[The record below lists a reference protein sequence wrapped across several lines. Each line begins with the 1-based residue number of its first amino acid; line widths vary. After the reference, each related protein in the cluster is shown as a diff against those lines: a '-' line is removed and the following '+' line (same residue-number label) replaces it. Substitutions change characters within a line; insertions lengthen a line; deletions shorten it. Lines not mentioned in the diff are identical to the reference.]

1 MPKVMLVVPPMLSV
15 VRPSLGVSAIKAALA
30 DMDCSVEVFYASF
43 LFAEYLGPDINQQL
57 AEQTDHR
64 LLLGE
69 WIFSACIA
77 KTPHSGRD
85 AQYLESQL
93 KPRIAPE
100 LLQAVVR
107 AREHAAT
114 FVAQCAQH
122 ICAAA
127 PAIVGL
133 TSTFQ
138 QHCASLAIASDVKQL
153 RPDITICLGGANC
166 EGEMGRAT
174 LENFPYVDHVFS
186 GESDRSFPKFVQQF
200 FSAGAGS
207 ADRPTHGFY
216 EPDFAEPVLDLDTLP
231 VPDFQDYF
239 AAIAQSSFASR
250 VRPALTFEASRGCW
264 WGTKHHCSFCGLNG
278 NAIAFR
284 SKSPE
289 RVLQEIQSLHQHW
302 QVTDFS
308 PSDNILSPRH
318 IDGVFGKLPTDS
330 PLRFFFEIKSNMS
343 HEQLI
348 ILARGGVNW
357 LQPGIESLCDSV
369 LKLMNK
375 GVSRLQN
382 LRFLRSCSEIG
393 LLPLWNFLVG
403 FPGENSAE
411 YRELAAL
418 IPYLEHLSPPQNGPS
433 FLRVDRFSPYFNRSA
448 PVNFDAITP
457 LEAYPFVYDL
467 PPEQLERMACF
478 FQGHSTHLISSETHA
493 LLAQAIVHW
502 REAYWNPDH
511 HVLLSALPVGD
522 AILVRDTRSIARE
535 EFALLDAAEAQVL
548 QRARAPANL
557 DALLNDPAL
566 ADATGSMLER
576 GFLLRSGGQ
585 VLSLVKEYGWQVLE
599 NVRPDSQPCG
609 LLKPKELYRPE
620 APMLT

>member
-1 MPKVMLVVPPMLSV
+1 MLSV
-15 VRPSLGVSAIKAALA
+15 VRPSLGISAIKAALA
-30 DMDCSVEVFYASF
+30 DTDCTVEVFYASIP
-43 LFAEYLGPDINQQL
+43 FAQYLGPDLNQQL

-64 LLLGE
+64 LLVGE

-77 KTPHSGRD
+77 KTARSERD
-85 AQYLESQL
+85 AQYVETLLQ
-93 KPRIAPE
+93 PRLAPE
-100 LLQAVVR
+100 LLQAVLR
-107 AREHAAT
+107 ARAHAAV

-138 QHCASLAIASDVKQL
+138 QHCAALAIARAVKQL

-174 LENFPYVDHVFS
+174 LDNFPYVDQVFS
-186 GESDRSFPKFVQQF
+186 GEADRSFPKFVQQF
-200 FSAGAGS
+200 FHAGGGRALRPAAGL
-207 ADRPTHGFY
+207 Y

-231 VPDFQDYF
+231 VPDFADYF
-239 AAIAQSSFASR
+239 AALAQSGFGPR

-264 WGTKHHCSFCGLNG
+264 WGAKHHCTFCGLNG
-278 NAIAFR
+278 NAMAFR
-284 SKSPE
+284 SKSAE
-289 RVLQEIQSLHQHW
+289 RVLQEIESLHQRW

-308 PSDNILSPRH
+308 PSDNILSPKH
-318 IDGVFGKLPTDS
+318 IDGVFGKLAPDS

-343 HEQLI
+343 HEQLTT
-348 ILARGGVNW
+348 LAKGGVNW

-375 GVSRLQN
+375 GVSSLQN

-393 LLPLWNFLVG
+393 LVPLWNFLVG
-403 FPGENSAE
+403 FPGESDAE
-411 YRELAAL
+411 YQELAAQ

-433 FLRVDRFSPYFNRSA
+433 FLRVDRFSPYFKRSA
-448 PVNFDAITP
+448 AINFDAITP

-467 PPEQLERMACF
+467 PPEQLKRMAYF
-478 FQGHSTHLISSETHA
+478 FQGHSTRLISSATHA

-502 REAYWNPDH
+502 REAYWNPDLP
-511 HVLLSALPVGD
+511 VLLSALPVGD
-522 AILVRDTRSIARE
+522 AVLVRDTRSIARE
-535 EFALLDAAEAQVL
+535 ECTLLDAAEALVL
-548 QRARAPANL
+548 QRTRSPANL
-557 DALLNDPAL
+557 DALLQDPAL
-566 ADATGSMLER
+566 ADATERMLER

-609 LLKPKELYRPE
+609 LLRQPE
-620 APMLT
+620 HTD